1 MDFTEEPI
9 QENETEFVIWPRY
22 FLEIAYDGKN
32 YHGWQL
38 QPNGN
43 TVQAEIELCLRRLL
57 RQEKVVT
64 VGCGR
69 TDAGVHARKFFLHFI
84 AHKEIEDLED
94 LYFRMSHMLP
104 KDIALYRVF
113 RVADMAHARFDATE
127 RSYEYHIHNKYNPFI
142 RAYSTYCFFPLDIEK
157 MNEAAK
163 FLLGRKEFGSFCKTQ
178 GGQKTMFCDVRR
190 AEWETTS
197 TGIVFH
203 ITADRFLRNMVRAI
217 VGTLVDVGR
226 GRMSI
231 QQFEDV
237 IKSNTRQEAGSSMNA
252 HGLFLTDIKYP
263 YVND

>member
-1 MDFTEEPI
+1 MD
-9 QENETEFVIWPRY
+9 ENEEKIEESPIERIISPRY

-69 TDAGVHARKFFLHFI
+69 TDAGVHARKFFVHFI
-84 AHKEIEDLED
+84 ANREIEDLQD

-113 RVADMAHARFDATE
+113 RVGDMAHARFDATE
-127 RSYEYHIHNKYNPFI
+127 RSYEYHMHFQYNPFI
-142 RAYSTYCFFPLDIEK
+142 RAYSTYCFFPLDVDR
-157 MNEAAK
+157 MNEAAQHLIGK
-163 FLLGRKEFGSFCKTQ
+163 MEFGSFCKTQ
-178 GGQKTMFCDVRR
+178 GGQKTMICDVRR
-190 AEWETTS
+190 AVWEKTP

-217 VGTLVDVGR
+217 VGTLVEVGR
-226 GRMSI
+226 GRMTI
-231 QQFEDV
+231 EQFQDV
-237 IKSNTRQEAGSSMNA
+237 IKANERREAGSSVNA

-263 YVND
+263 YIND